1 MRSYD
6 PVPQWWFCII
16 LVSTILSIFSCS
28 YFKKQ
33 LQLPPWGVLLA
44 CTMGIFL
51 AIPGSVISATTGME
65 YWGFSGS
72 HIYNQG
78 ATWVGLNLF
87 SGQEVDRY
95 DDLLSGMRNK
105 GYIGSIKR
113 RTREAMDGCA
123 IFWKENLF
131 CLLEGE
137 SIEFKGFGLRD
148 NVAQLF
154 VFEILDVHLD

>member
-51 AIPGSVISATTGME
+51 AIPGSVISATTGM
-65 YWGFSGS
+65 
-72 HIYNQG
+72 
-78 ATWVGLNLF
+78 
-87 SGQEVDRY
+87 EVDRY

>member
-1 MRSYD
+1 MAAYQVRRGFIVDVFNLLPNLNVSELIKAFAVKTND
-6 PVPQWWFCII
+6 ML
-16 LVSTILSIFSCS
+16 LV
-28 YFKKQ
+28 
-33 LQLPPWGVLLA
+33 
-44 CTMGIFL
+44 IFL
-51 AIPGSVISATTGME
+51 SSLIRSVIAL
-65 YWGFSGS
+65 
-72 HIYNQG
+72 H
-78 ATWVGLNLF
+78 NLINNR
-87 SGQEVDRY
+87 EVDRY

>member
-65 YWGFSGS
+65 
-72 HIYNQG
+72 
-78 ATWVGLNLF
+78 
-87 SGQEVDRY
+87 VDRY

-137 SIEFKGFGLRD
+137 CIEFKGFGLRD